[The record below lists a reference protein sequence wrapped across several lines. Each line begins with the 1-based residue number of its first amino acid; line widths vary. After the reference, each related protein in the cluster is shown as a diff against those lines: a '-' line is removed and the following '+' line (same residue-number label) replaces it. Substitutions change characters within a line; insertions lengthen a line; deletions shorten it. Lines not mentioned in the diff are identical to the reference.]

1 MRVIE
6 EKILKSFLV
15 IINFTIVIKLIVDC
29 FKIEELN
36 FVFLILLFAMGILIY
51 LFFSKVLNSIR
62 KKIIFFIIVFIL
74 LGIIIYI
81 TSGIFVLKEI
91 EVISLNLKNINNAAL
106 KAKNINFEEF
116 IHIFSIGI
124 PLLVAVLIS
133 ITQKFI
139 YTPLF
144 FSIGVFVIF
153 WYQIFYKNVIPNI
166 PYFLAAVIIT
176 LGTGEYI
183 KKCREYRGREVKID
197 INITYMITLILI
209 LALLIPGLVLI
220 LPQEYKGKTVDN
232 FTTFF
237 RNEFARKK
245 EKEKNPS
252 LEALKG
258 SFSMKQSGYSDSS
271 TILGGS
277 IALNRRAVFKVI
289 SDKPFYLRGKAM
301 DYYTG
306 RSWIKSEDKVM
317 RKVEISEASNMP
329 MHKLMQPT
337 KDESFQTQEKTLT
350 IIPEKNFKTTSY
362 FTPNNSNNIINDSK
376 DLFVDL
382 IPIFMSDVEIKEPY
396 KVSYISYGDFDN
408 YLEGI
413 QNSMYKKTPLNENY
427 IMPQR
432 EFGVDDYSYR
442 ENLMSSIDTSK
453 GMEYVNKESSFLNNF
468 MLHYMNYLQ
477 LDAPINDEVYKIVD
491 DILIGEAQAK
501 EKTVEELTTHE
512 KALAIRSYLMKNYK
526 YVTNVGDNDE
536 YNDFVSNFILLDKKG
551 YCTYFAS
558 ATVMMC
564 RIAGIPARYVE
575 GFKMSDDK
583 GEDGSYKV
591 TNADAHAWA
600 EILINP
606 YRNQWAIVDS
616 APTPT
621 EHEEAQE
628 EIELEN
634 TATENNPNN
643 ESNNNK
649 INKNKPGFNEEESEI
664 GEDDKFNRYIGIY
677 VTTGALAVMIAI
689 FAGLYE
695 INKMRIVNNKSMIP
709 LYNYY
714 LKRLRTQGIV
724 KSKSSGDLEFVDSI
738 RDRDLQN
745 RLRDIVNLVY
755 DEFYGEILSSTFE
768 KKEYFMYIEN
778 YIKEREKWY
787 KYIINKYFVFNLW
800 RD

>member
-15 IINFTIVIKLIVDC
+15 IINFIIVIKLIVDC
-29 FKIEELN
+29 FKIEEIN

-51 LFFSKVLNSIR
+51 MFFSKILNSIR
-62 KKIIFFIIVFIL
+62 KKIIFFIIIFIL
-74 LGIIIYI
+74 LGIIIYK
-81 TSGIFVLKEI
+81 TSGIFILKEI

-116 IHIFSIGI
+116 IHIFSIGV
-124 PLLVAVLIS
+124 PLLIAILIA

-144 FSIGVFVIF
+144 FSVGVFVVF

-209 LALLIPGLVLI
+209 LALLIPRLVLI
-220 LPQEYKGKTVDN
+220 LPQEYKGKTVN
-232 FTTFF
+232 GITTYFK
-237 RNEFARKK
+237 NEFARKK
-245 EKEKNPS
+245 ENEKNPS

-277 IALNRRAVFKVI
+277 IAINSREVFKVI

-306 RSWIKSEDKVM
+306 RSWRKSEEKIM
-317 RKVEISEASNMP
+317 RKVEVNESSNMP
-329 MHKLMQPT
+329 MYRLIQPIR
-337 KDESFQTQEKTLT
+337 DENFEVEEKTLT
-350 IIPEKNFKTTSY
+350 IVPGKNFKTTSY
-362 FTPNNSNNIINDSK
+362 FTPNNSSNIISDSK
-376 DLFVDL
+376 NLFVDT
-382 IPIFMSDVEIKEPY
+382 IPTFMSDIEIKEPY

-413 QNSMYKKTPLNENY
+413 QNSLYKKVPLNEIY
-427 IMPQR
+427 VMPQR

-442 ENLMSSIDTSK
+442 DNLIASIDTSK
-453 GMEYVNKESSFLNNF
+453 GIENVNRESAFLNNF

-477 LDAPINDEVYKIVD
+477 LDAPINNQVYNIVNS
-491 DILIGEAQAK
+491 ILINESEEKG
-501 EKTVEELTTHE
+501 KTVKELTTHE

-526 YVTNVGDNDE
+526 YVTNVGNNDE
-536 YNDFVSNFILLDKKG
+536 YNDFVSNFLLLDKKG

-616 APTPT
+616 APTPA
-621 EHEEAQE
+621 EYEESQE
-628 EIELEN
+628 EVELEN
-634 TATENNPNN
+634 TTTENNPNN
-643 ESNNNK
+643 EIKNNK
-649 INKNKPGFNEEESEI
+649 TNKNKPGFDEEESGI
-664 GEDDKFNRYIGIY
+664 GEDGKSNRYIGIY
-677 VTTGALAVMIAI
+677 ITTGALAIIIAI
-689 FAGLYE
+689 FAVLYE
-695 INKMRIVNNKSMIP
+695 INKMRIVNNKSIIP

-724 KSKSSGDLEFVDSI
+724 KSKSSGDLEFVGSI
-738 RDRDLQN
+738 RDKDLQK
-745 RLRDIVNLVY
+745 RLVDIVNLVY
-755 DEFYGEILSSTFE
+755 DEFYGEILSNTFE

>member
-36 FVFLILLFAMGILIY
+36 FVFLILLFSMGILIY
-51 LFFSKVLNSIR
+51 MFFSKVLNNTR
-62 KKIIFFIIVFIL
+62 KKIIFFIIAFIL
-74 LGIIIYI
+74 LGIIIYT

-91 EVISLNLKNINNAAL
+91 EVISLNLKNINSAAL

-116 IHIFSIGI
+116 VHIFSITI
-124 PLLVAVLIS
+124 PLLIAVLIA
-133 ITQKFI
+133 ITQKFR
-139 YTPLF
+139 YTPLV
-144 FSIGVFVIF
+144 FSIGIFIIF

-166 PYFLAAVIIT
+166 PYFIGIVIIT
-176 LGTGEYI
+176 LGIGEYI

-197 INITYMITLILI
+197 INIKYMITLILI
-209 LALLIPGLVLI
+209 FSLVIPRLILI
-220 LPQEYKGKTVDN
+220 LPQEYKGKTVN
-232 FTTFF
+232 SVTTFLK
-237 RNEFARKK
+237 NEFARKK
-245 EKEKNPS
+245 ENEKNPP

-271 TILGGS
+271 KILGGS
-277 IALNRRAVFKVI
+277 IVINHREVFKVI
-289 SDKPFYLRGKAM
+289 SDKPYYLRGKAM

-306 RSWIKSEDKVM
+306 RSWTKSEEKVM
-317 RKVEISEASNMP
+317 RKVEVNESSNMP
-329 MHKLMQPT
+329 MYKLIMPT
-337 KDESFQTQEKTLT
+337 KDENFEVEEKTLT
-350 IIPEKNFKTTSY
+350 IVPGKNFKTTSY

-376 DLFVDL
+376 NLFVDL

-413 QNSMYKKTPLNENY
+413 QNSLYKKTPLNENY

-442 ENLMSSIDTSK
+442 ENLISSIDTSK
-453 GMEYVNKESSFLNNF
+453 GIEYVNRESAFLNNF

-477 LDAPINDEVYKIVD
+477 LDAPINDEVYKIVNN
-491 DILIGEAQAK
+491 ILISEAQAK

-526 YVTNVGDNDE
+526 YVTNVGENDE
-536 YNDFVSNFILLDKKG
+536 YSDFVSNFLLLDKKG

-564 RIAGIPARYVE
+564 RIAGVPARYAE

-621 EHEEAQE
+621 EYEEAQE

-634 TATENNPNN
+634 TPTENNPNN
-643 ESNNNK
+643 EAKNNK
-649 INKNKPGFNEEESEI
+649 INKNQPGFNEDE
-664 GEDDKFNRYIGIY
+664 GEMGENGEFNKYIGVYI
-677 VTTGALAVMIAI
+677 TIGAVIIIITI
-689 FAGLYE
+689 FVGLYE
-695 INKMRIVNNKSMIP
+695 INKMRIVKNKSIIP

-714 LKRLRTQGIV
+714 LKRLRTQGIE

-738 RDRDLQN
+738 RDIELQN
-745 RLRDIVNLVY
+745 RLTDIVNLVY
-755 DEFYGEILSSTFE
+755 DEFYGEILPGAFE

-787 KYIINKYFVFNLW
+787 KYIINKYFVFNIW
-800 RD
+800 RY

>member
-36 FVFLILLFAMGILIY
+36 FVFLILLFSMGILIY
-51 LFFSKVLNSIR
+51 LFFSKVLNNTR
-62 KKIIFFIIVFIL
+62 KKIIFFIIAFIL
-74 LGIIIYI
+74 LGIIIYT

-91 EVISLNLKNINNAAL
+91 EVISLNLKNINSAAL

-116 IHIFSIGI
+116 VHIFSITI
-124 PLLVAVLIS
+124 PLLIAVLIA
-133 ITQKFI
+133 ITQKFR
-139 YTPLF
+139 YTPLV
-144 FSIGVFVIF
+144 FSIGIFIIF

-166 PYFLAAVIIT
+166 PYFIGNVIIT
-176 LGTGEYI
+176 LGIGEYI
-183 KKCREYRGREVKID
+183 KKCREYRGREVKIN
-197 INITYMITLILI
+197 INIKYMITLILI
-209 LALLIPGLVLI
+209 LSLVIPRLILI
-220 LPQEYKGKTVDN
+220 LPQEYKGKTVN
-232 FTTFF
+232 SVTTFF
-237 RNEFARKK
+237 KNEFARKK
-245 EKEKNPS
+245 ENEKNPS

-271 TILGGS
+271 KTLGGS
-277 IALNRRAVFKVI
+277 IAINRREVFKVI
-289 SDKPFYLRGKAM
+289 SDKPYYLRGKAM

-306 RSWIKSEDKVM
+306 RSWTKSEEKVM
-317 RKVEISEASNMP
+317 RKVEVNESSNMP
-329 MHKLMQPT
+329 MYKLIMPA
-337 KDESFQTQEKTLT
+337 KDENFEVEEKTLT
-350 IIPEKNFKTTSY
+350 IVPGKNFKTTSY

-376 DLFVDL
+376 NLFVDL

-413 QNSMYKKTPLNENY
+413 QNSLYKKTPLNENY

-442 ENLMSSIDTSK
+442 ENLISSIDTSK
-453 GMEYVNKESSFLNNF
+453 GIEYVNRESAFLNNF

-491 DILIGEAQAK
+491 NILISEAQAK

-526 YVTNVGDNDE
+526 YVTNVGENDE
-536 YNDFVSNFILLDKKG
+536 YNDFVSNFLLLDKKG

-564 RIAGIPARYVE
+564 RIAGVPARYVE

-583 GEDGSYKV
+583 GEDGSYNV

-616 APTPT
+616 EPTPT
-621 EHEEAQE
+621 EYEEAQE

-634 TATENNPNN
+634 TPTENNPNN
-643 ESNNNK
+643 EAENNK
-649 INKNKPGFNEEESEI
+649 INKNQPGFNEDEGEI
-664 GEDDKFNRYIGIY
+664 GENGEFNKYIGVYI
-677 VTTGALAVMIAI
+677 TIGAVIIIIAV
-689 FAGLYE
+689 FVGLYE
-695 INKMRIVNNKSMIP
+695 INKMRIVKNKSIIP

-714 LKRLRTQGIV
+714 LKMLRTQGIV

-738 RDRDLQN
+738 RDIELQN

-755 DEFYGEILSSTFE
+755 DEFYGEILPDEFE
-768 KKEYFMYIEN
+768 KKEHFMYIEN

-787 KYIINKYFVFNLW
+787 KYIINKYFVFNIW
-800 RD
+800 RY